1 MISSN
6 ILEKTRENIKSKL
19 EQIETLQERIVILDG
34 EKADYDNAITNIDNQ
49 LLGEI
54 KIVNDAYQDVFDT
67 YQDAIVSGCKTDMF
81 WRVYDVDW
89 DSGESEYEYSLVCTK
104 LNAGGYPRYD
114 AAASG
119 GVGIGTT
126 ITIIAPGA
134 LNNLAG
140 IQTYPINTGAEQ
152 RYNEDPTKRVPRIG
166 FTSIVDGSKFGFRGQ
181 NKYALQIYDEPYTK
195 DIGDT
200 FKASFIGTMAVG
212 SDKLTV
218 MEPVGAGI
226 SEEMEVGYI
235 VVPDREGVFNGTVKI
250 TGITTGLVDLRD
262 VPNLTGIT
270 TYSQFVNILT
280 LDQTPSLP
288 VILNDDTFTSFK
300 LLGDPDTA
308 PLVAIGTVTSNG
320 NTYGISKT
328 FDLIPTTAS
337 MRGYGSLVKIIT
349 NTDGGISQVIPQ
361 TGGEDYAVGEIL
373 TVDGTLLGVSTT
385 STADDLT
392 FPVTTVAGD
401 DRFRYRMHPWD
412 SNPFVPQE
420 VGILSTSN
428 VGAGISIKLDDTG
441 HPPASQSWDPN
452 EAGFIVEYSDRGK
465 PLAGPV
471 TEPLVGGGKVYY
483 PVGFSSR
490 PMRVGSVAEE
500 GEILT
505 GVTEDDFSQLY
516 EDLPACSSD
525 ITTAIT
531 NAIGIASEK
540 ETSFLN
546 KTGTNNILIDTTN
559 ALRIQRNE
567 LSLRIWG
574 NRQAVSKLNLEY
586 DGLVGF
592 NLYMGVS
599 IPKNIID
606 NV

>member
-6 ILEKTRENIKSKL
+6 ILEKTRENIKLKL

-34 EKADYDNAITNIDNQ
+34 EKADYDNAITNLDNQ

-54 KIVNDAYQDVFDT
+54 KIVNDAYQDVWDT

-81 WRVYDVDW
+81 WRVYSTGW
-89 DSGESEYEYSLVCTK
+89 DAGEGKYQYSVVCTK
-104 LNAGGYPRYD
+104 LDAGGYPRND
-114 AAASG
+114 AVG

-134 LNNLAG
+134 VSMAG

-226 SEEMEVGYI
+226 SEDMEVGYI
-235 VVPDREGVFNGTVKI
+235 VIPDREGVFSGTVKV

-280 LDQTPSLP
+280 LDQTPSIP
-288 VILNDDTFTSFK
+288 VVLNDDTFTSFK

-308 PLVAIGTVTSNG
+308 PLVALGAVTSNG

-328 FDLIPTTAS
+328 FDLIPTTSS

-349 NTDGGISQVIPQ
+349 NTDGGIGQVIPQ

-392 FPVTTVAGD
+392 FPVRTVAGD
-401 DRFRYRMHPWD
+401 DRFRYRMDPWD
-412 SNPFVPQE
+412 SNPFIPQE

-428 VGAGISIKLDDTG
+428 VGAGVSIQLDVTG
-441 HPPASQSWDPN
+441 DPPAPQSWDPN
-452 EAGFIVEYSDRGK
+452 NEGFIVEYSDKGK
-465 PLAGPV
+465 PMAGPV

-490 PMRVGSVAEE
+490 PMRYGSVAEE
-500 GEILT
+500 GEIMT
-505 GVTEDDFSQLY
+505 GVEVDDFYNAY
-516 EDLPACSSD
+516 EDLPSCSSD

-540 ETSFLN
+540 ETSFLDN
-546 KTGTNNILIDTTN
+546 SGTNNILISASN

-586 DGLVGF
+586 DKLVDF

>member
-6 ILEKTRENIKSKL
+6 ILEKTRENIKLKL

-34 EKADYDNAITNIDNQ
+34 EKADYDNAITNLDNQ

-54 KIVNDAYQDVFDT
+54 KIVNDAYQDVWDT

-81 WRVYDVDW
+81 WRVYSTGW
-89 DSGESEYEYSLVCTK
+89 NAGEGKYQYSVVCTK
-104 LNAGGYPRYD
+104 LDAGGYPRND
-114 AAASG
+114 AVG

-134 LNNLAG
+134 VSMAG

-226 SEEMEVGYI
+226 SEDMEVGYI
-235 VVPDREGVFNGTVKI
+235 VIPDREGVFSGTVKV

-308 PLVAIGTVTSNG
+308 PLVALGAVTSNG

-328 FDLIPTTAS
+328 FDLIPTTSS

-349 NTDGGISQVIPQ
+349 NTDGGIGQVIPQ

-392 FPVTTVAGD
+392 FPVRTVAGD
-401 DRFRYRMHPWD
+401 DRFRYRMDPWD
-412 SNPFVPQE
+412 SNPFIPQE

-428 VGAGISIKLDDTG
+428 VGAGVSIQLDVTG
-441 HPPASQSWDPN
+441 DPPAPQSWDPN

-465 PLAGPV
+465 PMAGPV

-490 PMRVGSVAEE
+490 PMRYGSVAEE
-500 GEILT
+500 GEIMT
-505 GVTEDDFSQLY
+505 GVQVDDFYSAY
-516 EDLPACSSD
+516 EDLPSCSSD

-540 ETSFLN
+540 ETSFLDN
-546 KTGTNNILIDTTN
+546 SGTNNILISASN

-586 DGLVGF
+586 DKLVDF

>member
-54 KIVNDAYQDVFDT
+54 KIVNDAYQDVWDT

-81 WRVYDVDW
+81 WRVYSTGW
-89 DSGESEYEYSLVCTK
+89 DAGEGKYQYSVVCTK
-104 LNAGGYPRYD
+104 LDAGGYPRND
-114 AAASG
+114 AVG

-134 LNNLAG
+134 VSMAG

-226 SEEMEVGYI
+226 SEDMEVGYI
-235 VVPDREGVFNGTVKI
+235 VIPDREGVFSGTVKV

-308 PLVAIGTVTSNG
+308 PLVALGAVTSNG

-328 FDLIPTTAS
+328 FDLIPTTSS

-349 NTDGGISQVIPQ
+349 NTDGGIGQVIPQ

-392 FPVTTVAGD
+392 FPVRTVAGD
-401 DRFRYRMHPWD
+401 DRFRYRMDPWD
-412 SNPFVPQE
+412 SNPFIPQE

-428 VGAGISIKLDDTG
+428 VGAGVSIQLDVTG
-441 HPPASQSWDPN
+441 DPPAPQSWDPN
-452 EAGFIVEYSDRGK
+452 NEGFIVEYSDKGK
-465 PLAGPV
+465 PMAGPV

-490 PMRVGSVAEE
+490 PMRYGSVAEE
-500 GEILT
+500 GEIMT
-505 GVTEDDFSQLY
+505 GVEVDDFYNAY
-516 EDLPACSSD
+516 EDLPSCSSD

-540 ETSFLN
+540 ETSFLDN
-546 KTGTNNILIDTTN
+546 SGTNNILISASN

-586 DGLVGF
+586 DKLVDF

>member
-6 ILEKTRENIKSKL
+6 ILEKTRENIKLKL

-34 EKADYDNAITNIDNQ
+34 EKADYDNAITNLDNQ

-54 KIVNDAYQDVFDT
+54 KIVNDAYQDVWDT

-81 WRVYDVDW
+81 WRVYSTGW
-89 DSGESEYEYSLVCTK
+89 DAGEGKYQYSVVCTK
-104 LNAGGYPRYD
+104 LDAGGYPRND
-114 AAASG
+114 AVG

-134 LNNLAG
+134 VSMAG

-226 SEEMEVGYI
+226 SEDMEVGYI
-235 VVPDREGVFNGTVKI
+235 VIPDREGVFSGTVKV

-280 LDQTPSLP
+280 LDQTPSIP
-288 VILNDDTFTSFK
+288 VVLNDDTFTSFK

-308 PLVAIGTVTSNG
+308 PLVALGAVTSNG

-328 FDLIPTTAS
+328 FDLIPTTSS

-349 NTDGGISQVIPQ
+349 NTDGGIGQVIPQ

-401 DRFRYRMHPWD
+401 DRFRYRMDPWD
-412 SNPFVPQE
+412 SNPFIPQE

-428 VGAGISIKLDDTG
+428 VGAGVSIQLDVTG
-441 HPPASQSWDPN
+441 DPPAPQSWDPN
-452 EAGFIVEYSDRGK
+452 NEGFIVEYSDRGK
-465 PLAGPV
+465 PMAGPV

-490 PMRVGSVAEE
+490 PMRYGSVAEE
-500 GEILT
+500 GEIMT
-505 GVTEDDFSQLY
+505 GVEVDDFYNAY
-516 EDLPACSSD
+516 EDLPSCSSD

-540 ETSFLN
+540 ETSFLDN
-546 KTGTNNILIDTTN
+546 SGTNNILISASN

-586 DGLVGF
+586 DKLVDF

>member
-6 ILEKTRENIKSKL
+6 ILEKTRENIKLKL

-34 EKADYDNAITNIDNQ
+34 EKADYDNAITNLDNQ

-54 KIVNDAYQDVFDT
+54 KIVNDAYQDVWDT

-81 WRVYDVDW
+81 WRVYSTGW
-89 DSGESEYEYSLVCTK
+89 NAGEGKYQYSVVCTK
-104 LNAGGYPRYD
+104 LDAGGYPRND
-114 AAASG
+114 AVG

-134 LNNLAG
+134 VSMAG

-226 SEEMEVGYI
+226 SEDMEVGYI
-235 VVPDREGVFNGTVKI
+235 VIPDREGVFSGTVKV

-280 LDQTPSLP
+280 LDQTPSIP
-288 VILNDDTFTSFK
+288 VVLNDDTFTSFK

-308 PLVAIGTVTSNG
+308 PLVALGAVTSNG

-328 FDLIPTTAS
+328 FDLIPTTSS

-349 NTDGGISQVIPQ
+349 NTDGGIGQVIPQ

-392 FPVTTVAGD
+392 FPVRTVAGD
-401 DRFRYRMHPWD
+401 DRFRYRMDPWD
-412 SNPFVPQE
+412 SNPFIPQE

-428 VGAGISIKLDDTG
+428 VGAGVSIQLDVTG
-441 HPPASQSWDPN
+441 DPPAPQSWDPN
-452 EAGFIVEYSDRGK
+452 NEGFIVEYSDRGK
-465 PLAGPV
+465 PMAGPV

-490 PMRVGSVAEE
+490 PMRYGSVAEE
-500 GEILT
+500 GEIMT
-505 GVTEDDFSQLY
+505 GVQVDDFYSAY
-516 EDLPACSSD
+516 EDLPSCSSD

-540 ETSFLN
+540 ETSFLDN
-546 KTGTNNILIDTTN
+546 SGTNNILISASN

-586 DGLVGF
+586 DKLVDF

>member
-6 ILEKTRENIKSKL
+6 ILEKTRENIKLKL

-34 EKADYDNAITNIDNQ
+34 EKADYDNAITNLDNQ

-54 KIVNDAYQDVFDT
+54 KIVNDAYQDVWDT

-81 WRVYDVDW
+81 WRVYSTGW
-89 DSGESEYEYSLVCTK
+89 DAGEGKYQYSVVCTK
-104 LNAGGYPRYD
+104 LDAGGYPRND
-114 AAASG
+114 AVG

-134 LNNLAG
+134 VSMAG

-226 SEEMEVGYI
+226 SEDMEVGYI
-235 VVPDREGVFNGTVKI
+235 VIPDREGVFSGTVKV

-308 PLVAIGTVTSNG
+308 PLVALGAVTSNG

-328 FDLIPTTAS
+328 FDLIPTTSS

-349 NTDGGISQVIPQ
+349 NTDGGIGQVIPQ

-392 FPVTTVAGD
+392 FPVRTVAGD
-401 DRFRYRMHPWD
+401 DRFRYRMDPWD
-412 SNPFVPQE
+412 SNPFIPQE

-428 VGAGISIKLDDTG
+428 VGAGVSIQLDVTG
-441 HPPASQSWDPN
+441 DPPAPQSWDPN
-452 EAGFIVEYSDRGK
+452 NEGFIVEYSDKGK
-465 PLAGPV
+465 PMAGPV

-490 PMRVGSVAEE
+490 PMRYGSVAEE
-500 GEILT
+500 GEIMT
-505 GVTEDDFSQLY
+505 GVEVDDFYNAY
-516 EDLPACSSD
+516 EDLPSCSSD

-540 ETSFLN
+540 ETSFLDN
-546 KTGTNNILIDTTN
+546 SGTNNILISASN

-586 DGLVGF
+586 DKLVDF

>member
-6 ILEKTRENIKSKL
+6 ILEKTRENIKLKL

-34 EKADYDNAITNIDNQ
+34 EKADYDNAITNLDNQ

-54 KIVNDAYQDVFDT
+54 KIVNDAYQDVWDT

-81 WRVYDVDW
+81 WRVYSTGW
-89 DSGESEYEYSLVCTK
+89 DAGEGKYQYSVVCTK
-104 LNAGGYPRYD
+104 LDAGGYPRND
-114 AAASG
+114 AVG

-134 LNNLAG
+134 VSMAG

-226 SEEMEVGYI
+226 SEDMEVGYI
-235 VVPDREGVFNGTVKI
+235 VIPDREGVFSGTVKV

-280 LDQTPSLP
+280 LDQTPSIP
-288 VILNDDTFTSFK
+288 VVLNDDTFTSFK

-308 PLVAIGTVTSNG
+308 PLVALGAVTSNG

-328 FDLIPTTAS
+328 FDLIPTTSS

-349 NTDGGISQVIPQ
+349 NTDGGIGQVIPQ

-392 FPVTTVAGD
+392 FPVRTVAGD
-401 DRFRYRMHPWD
+401 DRFRYRMDPWD
-412 SNPFVPQE
+412 SNPFIPQE

-428 VGAGISIKLDDTG
+428 VGAGVSIQLDVTG
-441 HPPASQSWDPN
+441 DPPAPQSWDPN
-452 EAGFIVEYSDRGK
+452 NEGFIVEYSDRGK
-465 PLAGPV
+465 PMAGPV

-490 PMRVGSVAEE
+490 PMRYGSVAEE
-500 GEILT
+500 GEIMT
-505 GVTEDDFSQLY
+505 GVEVDDFYNAY
-516 EDLPACSSD
+516 EDLPSCSSD

-540 ETSFLN
+540 ETSFLDN
-546 KTGTNNILIDTTN
+546 SGTNNILISASN

-586 DGLVGF
+586 DKLVDF

>member
-6 ILEKTRENIKSKL
+6 ILEKTRENIKLKL

-34 EKADYDNAITNIDNQ
+34 EKADYDNAITNLDNQ

-81 WRVYDVDW
+81 WRVYSAGWNAGDNK
-89 DSGESEYEYSLVCTK
+89 YEYAVVCTK
-104 LNAGGYPRYD
+104 LDAGGYPRND
-114 AAASG
+114 AVG

-134 LNNLAG
+134 VSMAG

-166 FTSIVDGSKFGFRGQ
+166 FTSIVDGSKFGFQGQ
-181 NKYALQIYDEPYTK
+181 NKYALQLYDEPYTK

-226 SEEMEVGYI
+226 SEELEVGYI

-250 TGITTGLVDLRD
+250 TGITTGLVNLRD

-280 LDQTPSLP
+280 LDQTPSIP
-288 VILNDDTFTSFK
+288 VVLNDDTFTSFK

-308 PLVAIGTVTSNG
+308 PLGAIGTVTSNG

-328 FDLIPTTAS
+328 FDLIPTTSS

-349 NTDGGISQVIPQ
+349 NTDGGIGQVIPQ

-392 FPVTTVAGD
+392 FPVRKVAAD
-401 DRFRYRMHPWD
+401 DRFRYRMDPWD

-428 VGAGISIKLDDTG
+428 VGVGVSIQLDVTG
-441 HPPASQSWDPN
+441 DPPAAQSWDPN
-452 EAGFIVEYSDRGK
+452 EAGFIVEYSDGGK
-465 PLAGPV
+465 PMAGPV

-490 PMRVGSVAEE
+490 PMRYGSVAEE
-500 GEILT
+500 GEIMT
-505 GVTEDDFSQLY
+505 GVQVDDFYSAY
-516 EDLPACSSD
+516 EDLPSCSSD

-540 ETSFLN
+540 ETSFLDN
-546 KTGTNNILIDTTN
+546 SGTNNILISASN
-559 ALRIQRNE
+559 ALRVQRNE

-586 DGLVGF
+586 DKLVDF

>member
-6 ILEKTRENIKSKL
+6 ILEKTRENIKLKL

-34 EKADYDNAITNIDNQ
+34 EKADYDNAITNLDNQ

-81 WRVYDVDW
+81 WRVYSAGWNAGDNK
-89 DSGESEYEYSLVCTK
+89 YEYAVVCTK
-104 LNAGGYPRYD
+104 LDAGGYPRND
-114 AAASG
+114 AVG

-134 LNNLAG
+134 VSMAG

-166 FTSIVDGSKFGFRGQ
+166 FTSIVDGSKFGFQGQ
-181 NKYALQIYDEPYTK
+181 NKYALQLYDEPYTK

-235 VVPDREGVFNGTVKI
+235 VIPDREGVFSGTVKI

-280 LDQTPSLP
+280 LDQTPSIP
-288 VILNDDTFTSFK
+288 VVLNDDTFTSFK

-308 PLVAIGTVTSNG
+308 PLGAIGTVTSNG

-328 FDLIPTTAS
+328 FDLIPTTSS

-349 NTDGGISQVIPQ
+349 NTDGGIGQVIPQ

-392 FPVTTVAGD
+392 FPVRTVAAD
-401 DRFRYRMHPWD
+401 DRFRYRMDPWD

-428 VGAGISIKLDDTG
+428 VGVGVSIQLDVTG
-441 HPPASQSWDPN
+441 DPPAAQSWDPN

-465 PLAGPV
+465 PMAGPV

-490 PMRVGSVAEE
+490 PMRYGSVAEE
-500 GEILT
+500 GEIMT
-505 GVTEDDFSQLY
+505 GVQVDDFYSAY
-516 EDLPACSSD
+516 EDLPSCSSD

-540 ETSFLN
+540 ETSFLS
-546 KTGTNNILIDTTN
+546 KTGTNNLLIDTSN

-586 DGLVGF
+586 DKLVDF